1 MNDDVEFLK
10 YIYQNVKMAETST
23 LTLIKV
29 RNKNDDI
36 EEILKSQVREWRKIT
51 TSVKNMLK
59 RRKIETKDINIATK
73 IISYFG
79 IKINLSK
86 DDSKKEVAA
95 LMINGNNMGIVRI
108 RYTDQFTE
116 FSVIQIQIQFFD
128 DLFENITALDDLR
141 IVLCKF

>member
-95 LMINGNNMGIVRI
+95 LMINGNNMGIEQIYKKMEELNIKSKFIKNLGERI
-108 RYTDQFTE
+108 IK
-116 FSVIQIQIQFFD
+116 IQETNNEI
-128 DLFENITALDDLR
+128 LKKYL
-141 IVLCKF
+141 

>member
-1 MNDDVEFLK
+1 MNDDIEFLK

-95 LMINGNNMGIVRI
+95 LMINGNNMGIEQIYKKMEELNIKTKFIKNLGERI
-108 RYTDQFTE
+108 IK
-116 FSVIQIQIQFFD
+116 IQ
-128 DLFENITALDDLR
+128 ENNNEILKKYL
-141 IVLCKF
+141 

>member
-1 MNDDVEFLK
+1 MNDDIEFLK

-86 DDSKKEVAA
+86 DDSKKEVSA
-95 LMINGNNMGIVRI
+95 LMINGNNMGIEQIYKKMEELNIKSKFIKNLGERI
-108 RYTDQFTE
+108 IK
-116 FSVIQIQIQFFD
+116 IQ
-128 DLFENITALDDLR
+128 ENNNEILKKYL
-141 IVLCKF
+141 

>member
-1 MNDDVEFLK
+1 MNDDIEFLK

-86 DDSKKEVAA
+86 DDSKKEVSA
-95 LMINGNNMGIVRI
+95 LMINGNNMGIEQIYKKMEELNIKSKFIKNLGERI
-108 RYTDQFTE
+108 IK
-116 FSVIQIQIQFFD
+116 IQETNNEI
-128 DLFENITALDDLR
+128 LKKYL
-141 IVLCKF
+141 

>member
-95 LMINGNNMGIVRI
+95 LMINGNNMGIEQIYKKMEELNIKSKFIKNLGERI
-108 RYTDQFTE
+108 IK
-116 FSVIQIQIQFFD
+116 IQ
-128 DLFENITALDDLR
+128 ENNNEILKKYL
-141 IVLCKF
+141 

>member
-1 MNDDVEFLK
+1 MNDDIEFLK

-95 LMINGNNMGIVRI
+95 LMINGNNMGIEQIYKKMEELNIKSKFIKNLGERI
-108 RYTDQFTE
+108 IK
-116 FSVIQIQIQFFD
+116 IQ
-128 DLFENITALDDLR
+128 ENNNEILKKYL
-141 IVLCKF
+141 

>member
-1 MNDDVEFLK
+1 MNDDIEFLK
-10 YIYQNVKMAETST
+10 YIYQNVKMAETSI

-95 LMINGNNMGIVRI
+95 LMINGNNMGIEQIYKKMEELNIKSKFIKNLGERI
-108 RYTDQFTE
+108 IK
-116 FSVIQIQIQFFD
+116 IQ
-128 DLFENITALDDLR
+128 ENNNEILKKYL
-141 IVLCKF
+141 